1 MSYPSSLMSTG
12 GSSSEGMNLEVWFPQ
27 PNEVTVFLESSIAD
41 PDDERLYET
50 MLFALFAVRH
60 IANGRGSFTY
70 ASLAEALFS
79 LDEHEPLPGIAEAL
93 KEVGA
98 TVGSPTVAGGRKG
111 FTCTLR
117 PEKRGFFKLH
127 PHGFGMLGKGVDY
140 YAPTS
145 TLALLSWLLSRRVE
159 DDRYQL
165 ALGMAAKMIG
175 AAGVSGQVSVTSQAQ
190 IAMQASSAGWMHPD
204 DMILEGEEVSD
215 EVREICRE
223 HDIEFGYLY
232 GEARRQ
238 IQEAFEELPG
248 EGEMLIIEE
257 KAATR
262 ACRIIVASAAEL
274 IDEDPESPLNVAAR
288 LLQTSQ
294 KTEDEK
300 MTEDAYSY
308 YDKQLGDA
316 IADAGLAPVVEAL
329 EGMILTKN
337 PEEAE
342 QS

>member
-1 MSYPSSLMSTG
+1 MAYPSSLMSA
-12 GSSSEGMNLEVWFPQ
+12 GSGSEGMNLEVWFPQ
-27 PNEVTVFLESSIAD
+27 PNEVTVFLESSFTD

-50 MLFALFAVRH
+50 MLFALFAARH

-70 ASLAEALFS
+70 ASLAETLFS
-79 LDEHEPLPGIAEAL
+79 LDEHEPLPGAAEAL

-98 TVGSPTVAGGRKG
+98 TVGSPSVAGGRKG

-145 TLALLSWLLSRRVE
+145 TLALLVWLLSRRVE
-159 DDRYQL
+159 DDRYHL
-165 ALGMAAKMIG
+165 ALGMTAKMIG
-175 AAGVSGQVSVTSQAQ
+175 AAGASGQISVTSQAE
-190 IAMQASSAGWMHPD
+190 IAMQASGAGWFHPD
-204 DMILEGEEVSD
+204 DMIPEGEEVSD

-223 HDIEFGYLY
+223 HEIEFGQLY
-232 GEARRQ
+232 AEARRQ
-238 IQEAFEELPG
+238 IEEAFEEVPG
-248 EGEMLIIEE
+248 EGEMLIIEV

-262 ACRIIVASAAEL
+262 ACRVIVASAAEL

-288 LLQTSQ
+288 LLQTA
-294 KTEDEK
+294 KETDDEK
-300 MTEDAYSY
+300 MIEGAYSY

-316 IADAGLAPVVEAL
+316 IEEAGLTPVVEAL
-329 EGMILTKN
+329 EGMILDKN

-342 QS
+342 RG